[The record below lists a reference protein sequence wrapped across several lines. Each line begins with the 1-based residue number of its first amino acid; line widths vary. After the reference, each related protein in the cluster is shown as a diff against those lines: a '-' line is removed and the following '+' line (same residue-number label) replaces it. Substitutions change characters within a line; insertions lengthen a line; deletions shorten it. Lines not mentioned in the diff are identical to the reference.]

1 MLSEAGGARGGRTEQ
16 HERPESVMSA
26 AVYHG
31 VMTMDPSPERSA
43 RRFAAP
49 MSESVVAS
57 LLEEQPAL
65 LNLAQV
71 ADLLLTS
78 PATVRRLVNSGS
90 LPAVRLS
97 RQWRVARE
105 DLRQFLLTPSE
116 LDDET
121 EPGETE
127 E

>member
-1 MLSEAGGARGGRTEQ
+1 MGTN
-16 HERPESVMSA
+16 
-26 AVYHG
+26 
-31 VMTMDPSPERSA
+31 DPDLERSA

-49 MSESVVAS
+49 MSEAVVDT
-57 LLEEQPAL
+57 LLQDQPQL

-105 DLRQFLLTPSE
+105 DLRQFLQTPSE
-116 LDDET
+116 LEDDT
-121 EPGETE
+121 EPVDAD
-127 E
+127 